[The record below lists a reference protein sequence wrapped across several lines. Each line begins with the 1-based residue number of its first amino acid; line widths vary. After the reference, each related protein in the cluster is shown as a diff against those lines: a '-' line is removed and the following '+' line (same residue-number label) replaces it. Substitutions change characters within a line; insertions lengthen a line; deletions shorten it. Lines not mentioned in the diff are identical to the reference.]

1 MAQQANLQVASRT
14 VTGKGAARSL
24 RREGKVP
31 GVIYGHGREAESV
44 TVDTAT
50 LKKMLVGISAATTIV
65 DVTVDGR
72 APVKALIREI
82 QRDSLR
88 PADIIHL
95 DLYEVRSDEEITLQ
109 VPVRLIGIPD
119 GVRNFGGVLD
129 HVLRELEIEVL
140 PADIP
145 EHVDLDVTALAIG
158 HSLFVRDLQV
168 PKAKVLND
176 PDTPICTVV
185 APRAEE
191 APGGGRRRGG
201 CAGRAGAHPEAE
213 GRGRGRDRREGL
225 SPARD
230 RWAGQPRPGVRRN
243 PAQRRVS
250 IGRPPGGPLAS
261 WDRSAAASAR
271 GRPRERGTAAPCA

>member
-31 GVIYGHGREAESV
+31 AVIYGHGREAESV
-44 TVDTAT
+44 SVETAA

-95 DLYEVRSDEEITLQ
+95 DLYEVRGDEEITLQ

-145 EHVDLDVTALAIG
+145 EHVDLDVTALTIG
-158 HSLFVRDLQV
+158 HSMFVRDLQV

-185 APRAEE
+185 APRSEE
-191 APGGGRRRGG
+191 APAAVPEEVAPAEPELIRKPK
-201 CAGRAGAHPEAE
+201 AEAE
-213 GRGRGRDRREGL
+213 GE
-225 SPARD
+225 AEEK
-230 RWAGQPRPGVRRN
+230 A
-243 PAQRRVS
+243 
-250 IGRPPGGPLAS
+250 
-261 WDRSAAASAR
+261 
-271 GRPRERGTAAPCA
+271 

>member
-1 MAQQANLQVASRT
+1 MAQQANLTVSSRT
-14 VTGKGAARSL
+14 TSGKGAARTL

-31 GVIYGHGREAESV
+31 AVIYGHGREAESV
-44 TVDTAT
+44 SVETSA

-65 DVTVDGR
+65 DVTVDSR

-88 PADIIHL
+88 PTEIIHL
-95 DLYEVRSDEEITLQ
+95 DLYEVRSDEEIRLE
-109 VPVRLIGIPD
+109 VPIRLTGIPD

-129 HVLRELEIEVL
+129 HVLRDLEIEVL

-145 EHVDLDVTALAIG
+145 EHVDLDVTALTIG
-158 HSLFVRDLQV
+158 HTLFVRDLQV

-191 APGGGRRRGG
+191 APAAAAVTEEPAPAEPELIRKPK
-201 CAGRAGAHPEAE
+201 AEAE
-213 GRGRGRDRREGL
+213 GE
-225 SPARD
+225 AEEK
-230 RWAGQPRPGVRRN
+230 A
-243 PAQRRVS
+243 
-250 IGRPPGGPLAS
+250 
-261 WDRSAAASAR
+261 
-271 GRPRERGTAAPCA
+271 